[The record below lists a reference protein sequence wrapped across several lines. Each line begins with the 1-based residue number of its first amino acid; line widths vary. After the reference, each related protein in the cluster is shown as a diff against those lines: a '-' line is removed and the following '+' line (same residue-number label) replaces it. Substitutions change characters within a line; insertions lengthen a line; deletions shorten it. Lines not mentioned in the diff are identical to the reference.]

1 MDFKEA
7 SRRAAVLVEK
17 MTAEEKISQ
26 LLYNSPAIER
36 LGIKEHNWWNEAL
49 HGVARAGTATVFPQ
63 TIGMAASFD
72 PDKLREAADVISTE
86 ARAKYN
92 QSDKFGDHGIYKNL
106 TFWSPNINIFRDP
119 RWGRGQE
126 TYGEDPFLTAMMG
139 CAFIGGIQGDG
150 EFLKAA
156 ACAKHFAVHSGPEKE
171 RHFFD
176 AVVSKQDLWETYLPA
191 FEWAVT
197 RANVRGIM
205 GAYNRTNGQPCC
217 AHTELMGEILFGKW
231 NFEGYFVSD
240 CGAIHDIFASH
251 HYTDSH
257 VESAAVSLKRGCD
270 LNCGEIYTKL
280 IDAYETDLITD
291 EDLTRAA
298 THLYAIRFMLGEFE
312 EERPYS
318 DIPFTTLDCPSHRA
332 LNLEMAK
339 KTLVL
344 LKNEDN
350 FLPLSP
356 EKVKTIAAVGP
367 NVQSVRVLEGNYEG
381 RASHYITVA
390 DGIRDVFTDSSVYV
404 ADGCKLSSGGKG
416 THADWFSVGSAAA
429 SNAEVTVLCV
439 GLDSSIEGEEGAADS
454 VKGYCDGGDRLV
466 LTLPPVQREL
476 VDKIC
481 DVTDNLVI
489 VIMAGS
495 PVDVGERAR
504 AHAKAIIQAWYP
516 GAVGGRAIAELL
528 AGRFSPSARMPITLP
543 TEGTL
548 PDFTDYSMDGRTY
561 RFLTDAP
568 EYPFGYGLGYTD
580 FRYENLRTERTDEGA
595 RVTVTVTNTGGM
607 AGEEPVQIYA
617 KYADSRFRT
626 PNCQLCGIKTVKLAP
641 GESSD
646 VIVDVDD
653 YWLKTVDNEG
663 NRVDP
668 EGGVTLYAGGHQP
681 DARSDELTGYACLRK
696 KLEN

>member
-1 MDFKEA
+1 MF
-7 SRRAAVLVEK
+7 
-17 MTAEEKISQ
+17 
-26 LLYNSPAIER
+26 
-36 LGIKEHNWWNEAL
+36 
-49 HGVARAGTATVFPQ
+49 
-63 TIGMAASFD
+63 
-72 PDKLREAADVISTE
+72 AD
-86 ARAKYN
+86 
-92 QSDKFGDHGIYKNL
+92 
-106 TFWSPNINIFRDP
+106 
-119 RWGRGQE
+119 
-126 TYGEDPFLTAMMG
+126 
-139 CAFIGGIQGDG
+139 
-150 EFLKAA
+150 
-156 ACAKHFAVHSGPEKE
+156 
-171 RHFFD
+171 
-176 AVVSKQDLWETYLPA
+176 
-191 FEWAVT
+191 
-197 RANVRGIM
+197 
-205 GAYNRTNGQPCC
+205 
-217 AHTELMGEILFGKW
+217 
-231 NFEGYFVSD
+231 
-240 CGAIHDIFASH
+240 
-251 HYTDSH
+251 
-257 VESAAVSLKRGCD
+257 SA
-270 LNCGEIYTKL
+270 
-280 IDAYETDLITD
+280 
-291 EDLTRAA
+291 
-298 THLYAIRFMLGEFE
+298 
-312 EERPYS
+312 
-318 DIPFTTLDCPSHRA
+318 
-332 LNLEMAK
+332 
-339 KTLVL
+339 
-344 LKNEDN
+344 
-350 FLPLSP
+350 
-356 EKVKTIAAVGP
+356 
-367 NVQSVRVLEGNYEG
+367 
-381 RASHYITVA
+381 
-390 DGIRDVFTDSSVYV
+390 VYV
-404 ADGCKLSSGGKG
+404 ADGCKVAGGGKG

-481 DVTDNLVI
+481 VVTDNLVI

-568 EYPFGYGLGYTD
+568 VYPFGYGLGYTD

-641 GESSD
+641 GESAD
-646 VIVDVDD
+646 VSVDVDD

-681 DARSDELTGYACLRK
+681 DARSDELTGYACLWK